1 MMSKHPEGQHQMRV
15 GELAAN
21 IGVSV
26 QTLRLWEKQGLIS
39 PERTLGGQ
47 RVFSRDQV
55 DRASWIASLRRKQG
69 WNPAAIKSALA
80 GAGASGQ
87 ALDGEAT
94 LPASHSY
101 GARIRAARKARGL
114 TLDETARR
122 AGISRSAL
130 SSLELGHDSVTPQLL
145 SVIADALGFGISAF
159 VPPSTTHDRLTRADE
174 RTTTTMA
181 GGVRWEELAKPGHGL
196 EPALL
201 IVPSGGSSGGSYT
214 RPDELWIFIL
224 RGELVI
230 VVGDESRTLCVGDSI
245 ILEPHVVWNWRND
258 TSHEAQVIYVER
270 CVPLREGPF

>member
-1 MMSKHPEGQHQMRV
+1 
-15 GELAAN
+15 
-21 IGVSV
+21 
-26 QTLRLWEKQGLIS
+26 
-39 PERTLGGQ
+39 
-47 RVFSRDQV
+47 
-55 DRASWIASLRRKQG
+55 
-69 WNPAAIKSALA
+69 
-80 GAGASGQ
+80 
-87 ALDGEAT
+87 
-94 LPASHSY
+94 
-101 GARIRAARKARGL
+101 
-114 TLDETARR
+114 
-122 AGISRSAL
+122 
-130 SSLELGHDSVTPQLL
+130 
-145 SVIADALGFGISAF
+145 
-159 VPPSTTHDRLTRADE
+159 
-174 RTTTTMA
+174 MA